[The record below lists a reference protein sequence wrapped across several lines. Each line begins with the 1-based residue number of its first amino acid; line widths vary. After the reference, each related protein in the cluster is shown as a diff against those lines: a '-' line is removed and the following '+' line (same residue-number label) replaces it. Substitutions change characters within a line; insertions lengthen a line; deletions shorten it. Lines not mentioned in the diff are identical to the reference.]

1 MAQISSD
8 ITSAAEWLKN
18 GDVVAIPTETVYG
31 LAGNALDKAAIGR
44 VFDVKKRPR
53 QNPLIVH
60 LAGIDRLEEF
70 VTHIPNNARLLAQ
83 HFWPGPLTMVLP
95 KSDCISM
102 SVTAGQDTV
111 AVRVPDHPLTLGLL
125 AALPFPLV
133 APSANPYGY
142 ISPTTAEHVERQLG
156 EHIPFI
162 LDGGPCKKGIES
174 TIIGF
179 NGETPVIYRAG
190 SLPVS
195 AIEAV
200 VGHVEHHKPGQKGV
214 ITAGMSASHYAP
226 RTPLYLTQAAAT
238 LRLSMP
244 DGRYGLLSF
253 RQQHDISGWA
263 QQIVLSPTGN
273 LEEAGSRLYESLH
286 TLDEAGLD
294 AIIAEFVP
302 NTGLGEALN
311 DRLRRA
317 ALHVL
322 E

>member
-1 MAQISSD
+1 MAEISSQLEP
-8 ITSAAEWLKN
+8 AVAWLTR

-31 LAGNALDKAAIGR
+31 LAGNALDETAISR
-44 VFDVKKRPR
+44 VFEVKKRPR

-60 LAGIDRLEEF
+60 LAGVERLDEF
-70 VTHIPNNARLLAQ
+70 VTHVPETARKLAA

-95 KSDCISM
+95 KSERISL

-111 AVRVPDHPLTLGLL
+111 AVRVPDHPLTLALL
-125 AALPFPLV
+125 QALPFPLV

-142 ISPTTAEHVERQLG
+142 ISPTSAQHVERQLG
-156 EHIPFI
+156 DKVPYI
-162 LDGGPCKKGIES
+162 LDGGSCKKGIES

-179 NGETPVIYRAG
+179 KGETPVVYRAG
-190 SLPVS
+190 SLPIA

-200 VGHVEHHKPGQKGV
+200 VGRVEHPKAGQKAV
-214 ITAGMSASHYAP
+214 VTAGMSTSHYAP
-226 RTPLYLTQAAAT
+226 RTPLYLTHGAAT

-244 DGRYGLLSF
+244 DGRYGLLAF
-253 RQQHDISGWA
+253 RKQYDMSGWKE
-263 QQIVLSPTGN
+263 QIVLSPSGN
-273 LEEAGSRLYESLH
+273 LEEAAHRLYEALH

-294 AIIAEFVP
+294 AIIAEYVP